1 MPLALHRMA
10 VLVFDGIHSFD
21 LAMPLQVFS
30 TAHSLDKEPGE
41 LFGPR
46 LYDLRVCGDGH
57 DLAISG
63 VGGVEMYRCTPP
75 YPLAAAIDADTIV
88 VTGHPTGRDTPSEAL
103 ELLREANRR
112 GIRIASISAG
122 GARVMAASGL
132 MDGRRMATH
141 WSRAHVL
148 AEQYP
153 QVVVDTDVLFIDH
166 GDILTSA
173 GAASAIDMCLHMIRQ
188 DFGAAVAADTARHM
202 VVPLQRDGGQAPY
215 IAHPEPG
222 DDHGSLEPTM
232 RWLRQQLAEPVTLAD
247 IAAYAGT
254 SPRTVNRK
262 FREQT
267 GTTPL
272 QWLLRQ
278 RVHRAQELLET
289 TDLSVEEISRHCG
302 FGTSIAMRQHFA
314 KHVKTSPTT
323 YRRTFRAR
331 GNVS

>member
-1 MPLALHRMA
+1 MHRMA
-10 VLVFDGIHSFD
+10 VLLFDGIHSFD

-30 TAHSLDKEPGE
+30 TAHSVDRAPGE

-46 LYDLRVCGDGH
+46 LYDVRVCGDGR
-57 DLAISG
+57 DLMISG
-63 VGGVEMYRCTPP
+63 VGGVEMYTCTPP
-75 YPLAAAIDADTIV
+75 YPLAAAIDSDTIV
-88 VTGHPTGRDTPSEAL
+88 VIGHPAGQEAPAEAL
-103 ELLREANRR
+103 ELLREAHRR

-122 GARVMAASGL
+122 GARVMAATGL

-141 WSRAHVL
+141 WSRAEVL
-148 AEQYP
+148 AEEYP
-153 QVVVDTDVLFIDH
+153 QVRVDTDVLYLDH

-188 DFGAAVAADTARHM
+188 DYGSAVAADVARHM
-202 VVPLQRDGGQAPY
+202 VVPLQRDGGQTPY

-232 RWLRQQLAEPVTLAD
+232 RWLRSQLGEPVTLAD
-247 IAAYAGT
+247 IASYAGT

-289 TDLSVEEISRHCG
+289 TDLSVEEISRYCG
-302 FGTSIAMRQHFA
+302 FGTSIALRQHFA
-314 KHVKTSPTT
+314 KHVRTSPTA

-331 GNVS
+331 STTS